1 MAADNNYNYPLTTGQ
16 RGKIYISQSDPRNTV
31 LGRARLAARYGQG
44 NVIVVP
50 DYELIGLEGAVG
62 SIEEYSLESSSPIV
76 IFNAGTTTDLPPAP
90 AGGIISMNPPT
101 NLVVSNYSAKTSADG
116 SVSMDITISFDDVV
130 GAASYETYVSST
142 TPSFVNQPVSISST
156 SVSLKTITVNWVTIA
171 NANNYVLSA
180 TLDNA
185 TYVYA
190 TAPLTGGTGTVTVPT
205 GGSWIV
211 LVKPYNS
218 QGIAG
223 TAATKSGILVS

>member
-101 NLVVSNYSAKTSADG
+101 NLVVSNYSAKNSADG

-130 GAASYETYVSST
+130 GADSYETYVSST

-156 SVSLKTITVNWVTIA
+156 SVSLKTITVSWVTIA
-171 NANNYVLSA
+171 NANNYVFSA

-211 LVKPYNS
+211 SVKPYNS

>member
-130 GAASYETYVSST
+130 GADSYETYVSST

-205 GGSWIV
+205 GGSWTV

-223 TAATKSGILVS
+223 PAATKS

>member
-1 MAADNNYNYPLTTGQ
+1 MAAENNYNYPLTTGQ
-16 RGKIYISQSDPRNTV
+16 RGKIYIAESDPRNTV
-31 LGRARLAARYGQG
+31 LGRAKLAARYGQG

-50 DYELIGLEGAVG
+50 DFELVRLEGATG

-76 IFNAGTTTDLPPAP
+76 VYNGGNSTDLPPAP
-90 AGGIISMNPPT
+90 TGGIISMNPPT

-205 GGSWIV
+205 GGSWTV